1 MTELTITEQDVSSFR
16 EKLDAWG
23 ATLSDGEQAILHM
36 VAVRAFPEAAGG
48 SGDEVQGYGSA
59 SGGAGAGKV
68 SFNPFS
74 ITRKVD
80 KASPIFFQMADLNQF
95 EGQHVVIQDAE
106 GLA

>member
-1 MTELTITEQDVSSFR
+1 MSDLTITEQDVTTFR
-16 EKLDAWG
+16 QKLDAWG

-48 SGDEVQGYGSA
+48 SGDEVEGFGHS
-59 SGGAGAGKV
+59 SGAGAGKV

-74 ITRKVD
+74 ITRKID
-80 KASPIFFQMADLNQF
+80 KASPIFFQTADLNQF
-95 EGQHVVIQDAE
+95 VGQHVVVQDSE